1 MEQGSWGHGIS
12 ISKGIEDVEI
22 PGVIKKK
29 SCGISMGLSFV
40 FGFGISKGFSTILCN
55 FQGKALF
62 SLEFPRVK
70 KWQKIP
76 EFFFKK
82 VPLANEQG
90 LF

>member
-22 PGVIKKK
+22 PGLIKKK

-76 EFFFKK
+76 EFFSKK
-82 VPLANEQG
+82 YL
-90 LF
+90 